1 MSPRAERALPESQA
15 ARTIGST
22 IRDTRLEQNMTM
34 EVLAER
40 AELSYQYLSEIERG
54 RCNFSI
60 VVLDRIALALEVSLP
75 ALILKASEQDPGKPQ
90 RSRRVRRRR

>member
-1 MSPRAERALPESQA
+1 MSSRAAHSLPESRA
-15 ARTIGST
+15 ARTIGTT
-22 IRDTRLEQNMTM
+22 IRDTRLEQNITM

-60 VVLDRIALALEVSLP
+60 VVLERIAVALEVSLP
-75 ALILKASEQDPGKPQ
+75 ALIIKASEQDPGKPQ